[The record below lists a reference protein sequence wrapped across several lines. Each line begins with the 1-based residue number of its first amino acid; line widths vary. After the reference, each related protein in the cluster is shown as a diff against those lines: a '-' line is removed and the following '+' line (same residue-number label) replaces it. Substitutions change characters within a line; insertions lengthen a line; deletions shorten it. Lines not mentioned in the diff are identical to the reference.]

1 MDMEASV
8 RDAIVA
14 ELERQAEAGEGRL
27 KLQRHDDDGLTLEG
41 RIDLEALA
49 MAVVGALAG
58 GP

>member
-14 ELERQAEAGEGRL
+14 ELERQAETGEGRL
-27 KLQRHDDDGLTLEG
+27 KLRREADTLTVDGPIE
-41 RIDLEALA
+41 LEALA
-49 MAVVGALAG
+49 MAVVGAVAG

>member
-14 ELERQAEAGEGRL
+14 ELERQAEIGGLNLSREDGA
-27 KLQRHDDDGLTLEG
+27 LQLQG

-49 MAVVGALAG
+49 MAVVGAVAG